1 MIEELSGRRL
11 ELECRP
17 GGVGEAR
24 RTGCDGRLAR
34 EELGFVPRTE
44 LRAGLAAQLEWILG
58 KQVDRAAALAG
69 GPT

>member
-11 ELECRP
+11 ELDRRP

-34 EELGFVPRTE
+34 QELGFVPRTE

-58 KQVDRAAALAG
+58 RQGRRAVALAG
-69 GPT
+69 G